1 MRGPISAGSL
11 VRNDRV
17 FLDPSDTPHLVD
29 SVREGEGPTVRVV
42 FSSGEE
48 RVFMVDDDVLIID

>member
-1 MRGPISAGSL
+1 MTDTITADAL

-17 FLDPSDTPHLVD
+17 VLDPNELPHLVD
-29 SVREGEGPTVRVV
+29 SVRGDGPTVYVV

-48 RVFMVDDDVLIID
+48 RVFKVSDSVTIVD